1 MSWILSAF
9 ADEAGESTDEQLA
22 VLKQTGLDHID
33 PRNVDGHTITDLPV
47 DHAREVKARYDEAGI
62 RVNMFGSPIGKID
75 IADDFQVDLD
85 RLQRLAK
92 LAEVFDCRAVRIFS
106 YFNANS
112 VSEHE
117 WRAASLER
125 LNKLVDLAEKL
136 DLVLYHENEK
146 HIFGEP
152 VRRVT
157 VLRDEI
163 HSRRGERF
171 KMIFDFDNYNQ
182 AGEDVWAAWQALGEA
197 AAAIHLKE
205 SKRQPDGSFQHVP
218 MGTGDG
224 HAPRVLADLAERG
237 WEGPLTLEPH
247 LAHSAAVL
255 ATGPSGAANQA
266 LSDLT
271 PAECFAI
278 AADAAKK
285 LLVDVGKR

>member
-1 MSWILSAF
+1 MPWTLSAF
-9 ADEAGESTDEQLA
+9 ADEAGQSTDEQIA
-22 VLKQTGLDHID
+22 VLKQTGIDHID
-33 PRNVDGHTITDLPV
+33 PRNVDGFTITELPV
-47 DHAREVKARYDEAGI
+47 DRAREVRARYDEAGI
-62 RVNMFGSPIGKID
+62 KVNMFGSPIGKID
-75 IADDFQVDLD
+75 IADDFEADVK
-85 RLQRLAK
+85 RLEHLAP

-106 YFNANS
+106 YFNAHGAA
-112 VSEHE
+112 EHE
-117 WRAASLER
+117 WRAAALER

-163 HSRRGERF
+163 NARRGDRF
-171 KMIFDFDNYNQ
+171 KMIFDFDNFNQ
-182 AGEDVWAAWQALGEA
+182 AGEDVWEAWRELGPTAE
-197 AAAIHLKE
+197 AIHLKE
-205 SKRQPDGSFQHVP
+205 SKRQPDGSYQHVP
-218 MGTGDG
+218 SGTGDG
-224 HAPRVLADLAERG
+224 HVPEVLADLAERG

-266 LSDLT
+266 MSDLT
-271 PAECFAI
+271 PVECFEL

-285 LLVDVGKR
+285 LLADVGKR